1 MLTPPVSSLFSQVKA
16 LTLFVTH
23 YPPLCEL
30 EHVYPEHVSNY
41 HMAFLLNE
49 PDIAADADGA
59 CACVRLLEMKT
70 CLPVSM
76 RTLQYIPAD
85 LPLEAFVCSFGRCRG
100 GARVHHF
107 LVPANWRGCRA
118 ELRPQ
123 CCPIGWHPRS
133 YTAHSSTQSP
143 GAGEHGQCQEVRLS
157 LTLHFPRMQ
166 QLRLLAALYSAWC
179 FCSSTNI
186 TPHVW
191 SFPRRVGENTPH
203 VFKRKIHHFLYTS

>member
-1 MLTPPVSSLFSQVKA
+1 
-16 LTLFVTH
+16 
-23 YPPLCEL
+23 
-30 EHVYPEHVSNY
+30 
-41 HMAFLLNE
+41 MAFLLNE

-70 CLPVSM
+70 YLPVSM
-76 RTLQYIPAD
+76 RTLQYIPTD
-85 LPLEAFVCSFGRCRG
+85 LPLEAFMCSFGRCRG

-107 LVPANWRGCRA
+107 LVPANWRGRRA
-118 ELRPQ
+118 ELWPQ

-133 YTAHSSTQSP
+133 YTAHSSMQSP

-166 QLRLLAALYSAWC
+166 QLRLLAALYSARC
-179 FCSSTNI
+179 FCSPTNI
-186 TPHVW
+186 APHVW

-203 VFKRKIHHFLYTS
+203 VFKGKSTISCTHLSVTVLKHNFKQKINRGNDIRFGQGRRTKTKDKTLELWF